1 MSWFK
6 KIFRRNEG
14 GEAEET
20 VSCLAL
26 SDLQGWLDKRSYH
39 PGFEKTVQDLY
50 AQIGQA
56 TKGLDRGLKELEAA
70 SPPED
75 AHPRLLK
82 AGTASRDAVR
92 KQMELLSEKLEPPSD
107 IDSAEEYHSV
117 ILKHLENTVQKFDKA
132 RKYTA
137 ALFPE
142 ESETI
147 TTDLSQLTRLLAEL
161 GEAIDGRKRRLRKF
175 EDARE
180 LAIRVQEGHRQ
191 MGSLESEIS
200 EKEGKLAQH
209 RASEKGLLSELDEV
223 KSSEEGRRRETLKE
237 DLDKLRRALEGVEAE
252 MVDLVSPMTKALRR
266 LIMQD
271 SSDRIS
277 LRYRSRF
284 EQLIASPTEALEK
297 SISGPLEE
305 LRSNVDSLGLRSKKK
320 ERILEQID
328 HLLETKVLE
337 DLKARHADLSE
348 EVRGIKREITEG
360 GRETARLE
368 EEIIRA
374 GDRIGR
380 IEAELDQ
387 ARKSL
392 VAMEKEAARDESDL
406 RAAIEKI
413 AGRPLEIDMGN
424 GC

>member
-14 GEAEET
+14 DEVEDT

-26 SDLQGWLDKRSYH
+26 SALPGWLDKRSHH

-56 TKGLDRGLKELEAA
+56 AKGLDRGLKVLEAA
-70 SPPED
+70 SPPGD

-82 AGTASRDAVR
+82 AGTASRDVVR

-107 IDSAEEYHSV
+107 TDSAEEYHSV

-132 RKYTA
+132 RRYTA
-137 ALFPE
+137 ALFPKE
-142 ESETI
+142 LETI
-147 TTDLSQLTRLLAEL
+147 TADLSQLTRLLAEL
-161 GEAIDGRKRRLRKF
+161 DEAIDERKRRLRKF
-175 EDARE
+175 EEARE
-180 LAIRVQEGHRQ
+180 LATRVREGHRQ

-200 EKEGKLAQH
+200 EMEGKLAQH
-209 RASEKGLLSELDEV
+209 RASEKELLSQLDEV
-223 KSSEEGRRRETLKE
+223 KSSEEGRRKETLKE
-237 DLDKLRRALEGVEAE
+237 DLDKGRRALERVEVE
-252 MVDLVSPMTKALRR
+252 MIDLVSPMTKALRR

-284 EQLIASPTEALEK
+284 EQLIASPIEALEK
-297 SISGPLEE
+297 SISGPLNE

-348 EVRGIKREITEG
+348 EMREIERGITEG

-368 EEIIRA
+368 EELARA
-374 GDRIGR
+374 GERIDR
-380 IEAELDQ
+380 IEAELDR

-392 VAMEKEAARDESDL
+392 AIMEKEAARNENDL
-406 RAAIEKI
+406 RAAIEKV
-413 AGRPLEIDMGN
+413 AGRPIEIDMDN

>member
-14 GEAEET
+14 GKAEET
-20 VSCLAL
+20 ASCLAF
-26 SDLQGWLDKRSYH
+26 SDLPGWLDNRSHH
-39 PGFEKTVQDLY
+39 PGFDKTVQDLY

-56 TKGLDRGLKELEAA
+56 TKEFDRSIKKLEAA

-75 AHPRLLK
+75 VHPRLLK

-92 KQMELLSEKLEPPSD
+92 KQMELLSEKLKPPSD

-137 ALFPE
+137 AIFPE
-142 ESETI
+142 ELETI

-161 GEAIDGRKRRLRKF
+161 GEAIDGRKRRLMKF
-175 EDARE
+175 GAARE
-180 LAIRVQEGHRQ
+180 LAILVQEGHRQ

-200 EKEGKLAQH
+200 EKEGKLARH

-237 DLDKLRRALEGVEAE
+237 DLDKRRRALEGVEAE

-348 EVRGIKREITEG
+348 EIRGIKREITEG
-360 GRETARLE
+360 GREAARLE
-368 EEIIRA
+368 EELARA
-374 GDRIGR
+374 GERIGR

-392 VAMEKEAARDESDL
+392 AAMEKEAARNESNL

-413 AGRPLEIDMGN
+413 AGRPMEIDMGN